1 MTARN
6 YARRSSQQFPAA
18 PGFCHCRGTGGKV
31 TEGAH
36 QQMCTPAWL
45 CNPNPEKYDWQPV
58 RWQAAAAAA
67 AKNPVLRLCLFKRLP
82 FDTSASDAMI
92 HVNCRVQSWNSTQ
105 HMYLH
110 GCTRGI
116 RRAWRALSF
125 FQLLSRDSRRVRG
138 KMRLNETN
146 GEEHKKRERKKRR
159 RSHLFLLTPGETCK
173 DLVPSIAYRKES
185 GHIFKT
191 M

>member
-18 PGFCHCRGTGGKV
+18 PGFCHCRGSGGKV

-45 CNPNPEKYDWQPV
+45 CNPTPEKYDWQPV

-67 AKNPVLRLCLFKRLP
+67 AKDPVLRLCLFKRLP

-105 HMYLH
+105 HMYVH
-110 GCTRGI
+110 GCTCGI
-116 RRAWRALSF
+116 RRAWRTLSF
-125 FQLLSRDSRRVRG
+125 FPIAFSWLSTRPRQNEVQWDKQRRAQKTWKKKEEEAIYFSSRRA
-138 KMRLNETN
+138 
-146 GEEHKKRERKKRR
+146 RR
-159 RSHLFLLTPGETCK
+159 AR
-173 DLVPSIAYRKES
+173 I
-185 GHIFKT
+185 
-191 M
+191 